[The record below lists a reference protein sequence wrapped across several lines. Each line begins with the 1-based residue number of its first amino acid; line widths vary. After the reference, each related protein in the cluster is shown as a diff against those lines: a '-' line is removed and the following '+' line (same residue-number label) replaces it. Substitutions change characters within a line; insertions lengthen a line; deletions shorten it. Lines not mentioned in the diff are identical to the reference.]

1 LFLYSVSRGNHFE
14 IIELGI
20 SGGELV
26 DDYPELAIAILN
38 TLEKCFKILKDENL
52 LSLIAMIFED
62 KINQDH
68 TPMDDMSHESRY

>member
-1 LFLYSVSRGNHFE
+1 LFLYSVSRGNYFE

-26 DDYPELAIAILN
+26 DDYPELAIVILN

-52 LSLIAMIFED
+52 LSLIVMKFED
-62 KINQDH
+62 KINQGH
-68 TPMDDMSHESRY
+68 TPMEDISHESRY